1 MSRKPTTEFNMRK
14 SVFDK
19 DTTFRLEEMAREDY
33 WNGPGWG
40 EATSR
45 DFQITQYLSEELN
58 KKLLSRL
65 EEVRQVWKAK
75 LDAIPKAKRFD
86 KSGLPCQELENGE
99 YLFRDKKD
107 TEVMEVNGH
116 MVYARSIKSG
126 RFQNG
131 RRWAEVVDS
140 PEKMIVDFGYWVNS
154 RPANIYGGSVPE
166 NNIRIYWDAGKKRF
180 YTVIFKRCHTEPI
193 EPSQHKKN
201 WARETKRN
209 EFVRKFM
216 SLAKEVVQ
224 ECGNI
229 KISNGRIS
237 AEKQTELF

>member
-1 MSRKPTTEFNMRK
+1 MSRKAI
-14 SVFDK
+14 FDNETK
-19 DTTFRLEEMAREDY
+19 YQLEQLAREDY

-45 DFQITQYLSEELN
+45 DFQITQYLSEDLN

-75 LDAIPKAKRFD
+75 LDAVPKSKRFD
-86 KSGLPCQELENGE
+86 KSGLPCRELENGE

-126 RFQNG
+126 RFPNV
-131 RRWAEVVDS
+131 RRRAEIVDS

-154 RPANIYGGSVPE
+154 RPANNYGGSVPE
-166 NNIRIYWDAGKKRF
+166 NNIRIYWDAGVKRF
-180 YTVIFKRCHTEPI
+180 YTVTFKRCHTEPVDH
-193 EPSQHKKN
+193 SKHRKN
-201 WARETKRN
+201 WGRETKCA
-209 EFVRKFM
+209 EFTKKFM
-216 SLAKEVVQ
+216 ALAKEVAQ

-237 AEKQTELF
+237 AYKQTNLF